1 MGNRNDK
8 ISQTT
13 TSRDHHASSVALN
26 PSPLQELVIN
36 FPCGLPQDNQ
46 VQTHKSSFPLTPIT
60 MFLLK
65 FLEGMFLTMLE
76 NVWSTPPTLL

>member
-8 ISQTT
+8 ISQTA
-13 TSRDHHASSVALN
+13 TSRDHYASRVALN

-36 FPCGLPQDNQ
+36 FPSGLPQDNQ
-46 VQTHKSSFPLTPIT
+46 VQIHKSFFPPTPIP

-65 FLEGMFLTMLE
+65 FLEGMFLTVL
-76 NVWSTPPTLL
+76 